1 MPNSDCLDQRNGG
14 RGRGRGGWREGEREV
29 DGGRGEGM
37 KRYLL

>member
-14 RGRGRGGWREGEREV
+14 GGRGRGGWR
-29 DGGRGEGM
+29 GGGGM